1 MAESQV
7 QKLIDLLGS
16 VAMYN
21 DKGFEWR
28 RDSAEQIAQF
38 RRDAQDEILQRVAGI
53 GDDRFPASLLAALKD
68 GRAAQDGSGCFQ
80 DEMKRH
86 FA

>member
-1 MAESQV
+1 MV

-38 RRDAQDEILQRVAGI
+38 RRDAQDQILALVAGI
-53 GDDRFPASLLAALKD
+53 GDDRFPAPLLAALKD
-68 GRAAQDGSGCFQ
+68 GRAVQDGSGCFQ